1 MKRDIVVDSRRL
13 ELIRLCHSSLDAD
26 ALRARLLQRL
36 RAIIPFDYAYFST
49 TDPAT
54 QFTTSS
60 VLATEPPAWCMP
72 VFLENEF
79 LQEDFNKFRDM
90 LRQRQTVGVLSE
102 ATGHDL
108 PRSQRYREMLA
119 PMAMD
124 DELRAIFVTDTA
136 CWGTLCL
143 HRGPS
148 RSGYTPADAAYLAQ
162 LAPHI
167 AQGLRT
173 ALLVGEAPSGMAP
186 DGPGVLIL
194 HEDLSIVAMTAAA
207 EHWLMELTE
216 AEAGD
221 RYVLPRPVRGV
232 IAGLEAIERG
242 VAPGNRTPKVRLRT
256 RSGHWLVLY
265 ASRLTSSSGQT
276 QISVIFEIARP
287 TEIAP
292 LIMQAYQL
300 TRREGEIALCAV
312 RGWSTSAIAAN
323 LHISSNTVQDHLKA
337 IFAKVDVRSRG
348 ELAARIFTQ
357 QYLPQ
362 LSAGADLD
370 ASGQFTAPDHTA
382 TRAKHAPRR
391 G

>member
-1 MKRDIVVDSRRL
+1 MKRDIVAGSNRL
-13 ELIRLCHSSLDAD
+13 EMIRLCHGALDAR
-26 ALRARLLQRL
+26 ALRTQLLQRL
-36 RAIIPFDYAYFST
+36 RAIVPFDYAYFST

-54 QFTTSS
+54 QFATSS
-60 VLATEPPAWCMP
+60 VLVEEPPAWCMP

-79 LQEDFNKFRDM
+79 QRDDFNNFGDM
-90 LRQRQTVGVLSE
+90 LRHHQTVGVLSE
-102 ATGHDL
+102 ATGHNL
-108 PRSQRYREMLA
+108 PRSQRYRDMLA
-119 PMAMD
+119 PMAMR
-124 DELRAIFVTDTA
+124 DELRAIFVTNSA

-143 HRGPS
+143 HRGHS
-148 RSGYTPADAAYLAQ
+148 RSGYTPAEAAHLAQ

-167 AQGLRT
+167 ADGLRK
-173 ALLVGEAPSGMAP
+173 ALLLGNAPSGKTP

-194 HEDLSIVAMTAAA
+194 SEDLCVVATTDAA
-207 EHWLMELTE
+207 EYWLMELTE

-221 RYVLPRPVRGV
+221 RDVLPRPVRSV

-242 VAPGNRTPKVRLRT
+242 RVPGNRTPKIRLRT

-265 ASRLTSSSGQT
+265 ASRLSSSGNQA

-287 TEIAP
+287 AEIAP

-300 TRREGEIALCAV
+300 TKREGEVAQCAL
-312 RGWSTSAIAAN
+312 RGWSTTAIAAT

-337 IFAKVDVRSRG
+337 IFAKVDVNSRG

-362 LSAGADLD
+362 LPAGADLD
-370 ASGQFTAPDHTA
+370 SSGQFTTSEI
-382 TRAKHAPRR
+382 
-391 G
+391 